1 VMLFDMNREGIKPRL
16 CSLPKVESI
25 IAGALVTKLDGV
37 NAKICSMSAAVTSK
51 WGYRPGQLKQA
62 SILSLAGPDT
72 SSHHKEAVLASH
84 VEHLPSATKILLY
97 TSEGQPFW
105 AWMVMV
111 PLVHPAAPTPR
122 AGAPRGRIPSVTGP
136 SGLSSPSRPT
146 QTRIVSQRRR
156 NTQLLTKDRH
166 LCIVMDVTRQHLKKI
181 GKWTMG
187 KVIGRGGQGVVRLG
201 RDPTGEVLAVKMVDT
216 SNFRNIR
223 DIELMLEEI
232 NVLCKLKHKNIIR
245 LVDTY
250 FSNNTFYFAMEWA
263 AGGSL
268 TDYLRKQPGK
278 RLREEDAR
286 IVFNQIVGALD
297 YCHRRRVV
305 HRDLKPENV
314 LMDENNVVKI
324 ADFGLAAITAPFEE
338 GLTLMC
344 GTPEF
349 TAPEI
354 VQGRE
359 YDGPSVDIWSLG
371 VMFFELLAGYL
382 PFKATDHKE
391 LFKLITKGVY
401 VSPPA
406 DVSLEA
412 LSLINSMLQVK
423 VEKRITLDEIQ
434 CHPWVLG
441 SSSPTRPLPNM
452 TASGTQ
458 ESMKLVLPDDPMLNS
473 ALEHSSSS
481 NSKAS
486 SHNPTE
492 TAATPH
498 DTVEEASAQPETP
511 TPPRAKLASASYR
524 AMKPPGQRRVAKGS
538 SSADTSSAARTP
550 VTRRGGPSLRP
561 RP

>member
-1 VMLFDMNREGIKPRL
+1 MDGHGASCAPRRPDP
-16 CSLPKVESI
+16 SGRRPARTDPERN
-25 IAGALVTKLDGV
+25 GAIGAVVSK
-37 NAKICSMSAAVTSK
+37 SAN
-51 WGYRPGQLKQA
+51 
-62 SILSLAGPDT
+62 PDA
-72 SSHHKEAVLASH
+72 HR
-84 VEHLPSATKILLY
+84 
-97 TSEGQPFW
+97 Q
-105 AWMVMV
+105 
-111 PLVHPAAPTPR
+111 PAAPEHPAPHKGQTPLHSH
-122 AGAPRGRIPSVTGP
+122 GRHTAASEENWEVDDGE
-136 SGLSSPSRPT
+136 
-146 QTRIVSQRRR
+146 
-156 NTQLLTKDRH
+156 
-166 LCIVMDVTRQHLKKI
+166 
-181 GKWTMG
+181 
-187 KVIGRGGQGVVRLG
+187 VIGRGGQGVVRLG

-538 SSADTSSAARTP
+538 SSADTSSAAAHTCDPKGRAELATKALSREGQP
-550 VTRRGGPSLRP
+550 GRP
-561 RP
+561 ASEAAL